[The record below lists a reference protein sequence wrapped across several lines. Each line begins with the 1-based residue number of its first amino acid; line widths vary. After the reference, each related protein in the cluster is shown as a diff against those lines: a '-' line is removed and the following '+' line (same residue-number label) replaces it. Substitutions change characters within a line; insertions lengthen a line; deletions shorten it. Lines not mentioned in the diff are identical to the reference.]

1 MSTGMVM
8 LFGIAIFAVFIGLL
22 GCFLG
27 AAESAERRLR
37 DFRRQGREPWDAG
50 AADAQDDLGI
60 VRTPTR

>member
-1 MSTGMVM
+1 MGTGMTM
-8 LFGIAIFAVFIGLL
+8 LFGIAVFAVFIGVL

-37 DFRRQGREPWDAG
+37 DFRLQGNEPWDPG
-50 AADAQDDLGI
+50 AAGGQDDQAI